1 MEGFVPWP
9 DELATRYRSLGL
21 WEGVT
26 VGGLL
31 ARSAQRWPHKL
42 ALVHGTQ
49 RLSYAELLARCQ
61 DLAARFCA
69 LGLRPGERVLLQLP
83 NTVDFV
89 LSYFALNLA
98 GVIPVMA
105 LRAHRH
111 AEVRHFLRA
120 SGAVAYIVPDVLGSF
135 DFRSMAA
142 QMQSEFADLRHVLV
156 SGEPAPGQQ
165 ALADLPPA
173 TSTPAGPGPGDVST
187 MLLSGGTTSLSKL
200 IPRTHDDYVLNA
212 RLCGAAAG
220 FDQNTVLLAILPLG
234 HNYNLASPGML
245 GCFYFG
251 GTVVLATGTSVEEI
265 FTTIARE
272 RVTVAAAV
280 IPLITAWVNSDALA
294 AHDLSSLKVVQNGG
308 ARLAPELRRRLRER
322 LHCTPQEIY
331 GTAEGLINMTR
342 LDDAEDLLMESSGAP
357 VCDEDE
363 IRVVD
368 DAGHDVPDGEPG
380 ELVTRGPYTIRG
392 YYNAPAKNSQAFLP
406 GGWYRMGDI
415 VRKLGRHVF
424 SFLAGLVDSIVGG
437 GGLILVPALF
447 ATFPQPTRH
456 AAGHEQERFGL
467 GHGHRRAAV
476 QPAVQIDWAVLLP
489 AAATA
494 LLGACGRR
502 LGGDAGRRRLPAQA
516 AALHPAGRAGL
527 HTGQEE
533 PRRSACT
540 AAFAARRG
548 GHRLQHRR
556 PARLVRRLLRPR
568 HRQLLHLPA
577 GALPG
582 L

>member
-1 MEGFVPWP
+1 
-9 DELATRYRSLGL
+9 
-21 WEGVT
+21 
-26 VGGLL
+26 
-31 ARSAQRWPHKL
+31 
-42 ALVHGTQ
+42 
-49 RLSYAELLARCQ
+49 
-61 DLAARFCA
+61 
-69 LGLRPGERVLLQLP
+69 
-83 NTVDFV
+83 
-89 LSYFALNLA
+89 
-98 GVIPVMA
+98 
-105 LRAHRH
+105 
-111 AEVRHFLRA
+111 
-120 SGAVAYIVPDVLGSF
+120 
-135 DFRSMAA
+135 
-142 QMQSEFADLRHVLV
+142 
-156 SGEPAPGQQ
+156 
-165 ALADLPPA
+165 
-173 TSTPAGPGPGDVST
+173 

-424 SFLAGLVDSIVGG
+424 TEGRRKDMINRGGEKISCEEVENLILTHPKVREAVLVAMPDPVFGEKACACVVPQGRPVAGLCR
-437 GGLILVPALF
+437 GL
-447 ATFPQPTRH
+447 T
-456 AAGHEQERFGL
+456 
-467 GHGHRRAAV
+467 
-476 QPAVQIDWAVLLP
+476 
-489 AAATA
+489 
-494 LLGACGRR
+494 
-502 LGGDAGRRRLPAQA
+502 
-516 AALHPAGRAGL
+516 
-527 HTGQEE
+527 
-533 PRRSACT
+533 
-540 AAFAARRG
+540 
-548 GHRLQHRR
+548 
-556 PARLVRRLLRPR
+556 
-568 HRQLLHLPA
+568 HLPA
-577 GALPG
+577 RAADRGLQAARAAGAV
-582 L
+582 

>member
-424 SFLAGLVDSIVGG
+424 TEGRRKDMINRGG
-437 GGLILVPALF
+437 EKISCEEVENLILTHPKV
-447 ATFPQPTRH
+447 R
-456 AAGHEQERFGL
+456 E
-467 GHGHRRAAV
+467 
-476 QPAVQIDWAVLLP
+476 AVLVAMPDPVFGEKACACVVPKAGQLLDFAELLTHLRAQQIAAFKLP
-489 AAATA
+489 E
-494 LLGACGRR
+494 R
-502 LGGDAGRRRLPAQA
+502 LELFDELPVSPVGKILKRELRDIVAERMIPPPAQ
-516 AALHPAGRAGL
+516 G
-527 HTGQEE
+527 
-533 PRRSACT
+533 
-540 AAFAARRG
+540 
-548 GHRLQHRR
+548 
-556 PARLVRRLLRPR
+556 
-568 HRQLLHLPA
+568 
-577 GALPG
+577 
-582 L
+582 